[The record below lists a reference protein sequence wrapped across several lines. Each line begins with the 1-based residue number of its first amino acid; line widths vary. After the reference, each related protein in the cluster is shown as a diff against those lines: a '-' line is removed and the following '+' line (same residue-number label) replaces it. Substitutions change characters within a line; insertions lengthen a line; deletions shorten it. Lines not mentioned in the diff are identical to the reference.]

1 MRYPGIQPYVN
12 YEALCKH
19 DFDQAGLYGDTEDIT
34 MSHALQAEFTRNTD
48 PNEASWSK
56 WGLEE
61 CKRGGKK
68 G

>member
-48 PNEASWSK
+48 PNEPSWSK